1 MPLNPNIKFA
11 DNILD
16 KTKIDQKPIREGF
29 GTGLL
34 KAGELDT
41 NVVALC
47 AEL

>member
-1 MPLNPNIKFA
+1 MPLNLNLQFA

-16 KTKIDQKPIREGF
+16 KANVEQKPIREGF

-47 AEL
+47 ADL